1 MKLTKHVLKPVP
13 VLLSLLACNS
23 IAETLNT
30 ALKTDS
36 PDLLLAKTYSS
47 QENLDQY
54 LVSEKLDGVRAYWNG
69 KQLITRGGLIIQ
81 APDWFTK
88 DFPSQYLDGELWIG
102 RNKYDQVSGIVRTRK
117 PNEVDWRLITYQVF
131 DMPLSL
137 KPFSDRYQ
145 DLKGLIENNDN
156 RYLKLVEQIEVA
168 SQKELDFLLKHI
180 TESGAEGLMLHKKNS
195 FYQGTRS
202 SDLLKYKTY
211 EDAEARVLAHIP
223 GKGEFSGLMGSI
235 LVETDD
241 GRRFKIGTGFDR
253 SERVSPPEIGATIT
267 YRYRGLTSKGL
278 PRFASFLR
286 VREVF

>member
-1 MKLTKHVLKPVP
+1 MKLTKHVLKPIP

-36 PDLLLAKTYSS
+36 PDLLLAKKYSS
-47 QENLDQY
+47 RENLDQY

-81 APDWFTK
+81 APKWFTK
-88 DFPSQYLDGELWIG
+88 NFPSQYLDGELWIG

-137 KPFSDRYQ
+137 KPFSERYQ

-223 GKGEFSGLMGSI
+223 GKGEFTGLMGSI

-241 GRRFKIGTGFDR
+241 GRRFKIGTGFDH
-253 SERVSPPEIGATIT
+253 SERVTPPEIGATIT

-286 VREVF
+286 IREVF